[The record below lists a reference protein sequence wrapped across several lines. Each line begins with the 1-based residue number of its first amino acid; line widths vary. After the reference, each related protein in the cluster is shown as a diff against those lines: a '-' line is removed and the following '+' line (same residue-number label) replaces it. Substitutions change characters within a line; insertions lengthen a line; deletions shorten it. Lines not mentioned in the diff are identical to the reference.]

1 MPQWLTDDEQ
11 RAWRGLLQMT
21 SRLDARLN
29 RDLQQSSG
37 LSLADYDVLVL
48 LTEASEGRLRVFEI
62 ADDLKWEQSRLSHH
76 LARMERRGLVARE
89 ECTTDRRGAFVV
101 LTGAGR
107 SAIEKAAPAHV
118 ATVRRLVFDGLS
130 KERVAMLESTVN
142 EILSRLD
149 QGESS
154 VSASEVPFG

>member
-1 MPQWLTDDEQ
+1 V
-11 RAWRGLLQMT
+11 
-21 SRLDARLN
+21 S
-29 RDLQQSSG
+29 
-37 LSLADYDVLVL
+37 
-48 LTEASEGRLRVFEI
+48 
-62 ADDLKWEQSRLSHH
+62 
-76 LARMERRGLVARE
+76 RE

-130 KERVAMLESTVN
+130 EERVAMLESTVN

-149 QGESS
+149 QAELSS
-154 VSASEVPFG
+154 PGDGRLAQRPDLPMQVNSGPSGRLPLH

>member
-48 LTEASEGRLRVFEI
+48 LTEASDERLRVFKI
-62 ADDLKWEQSRLSHH
+62 ADDLQWEQSRLSHH

-101 LTGAGR
+101 LTSAGR

-130 KERVAMLESTVN
+130 AEQVVSLEFTVN
-142 EILSRLD
+142 QVLSRLGD
-149 QGESS
+149 
-154 VSASEVPFG
+154 SAD